1 MKAVLQA
8 TEWTNARLVEEC
20 LRGNQ
25 EAWNQLVDRYK
36 SLIYSI
42 PLRYGLPPQDA
53 ADIFQGVCLDLFNE
67 MARLR
72 DAEALQAWL
81 IRVAHNK
88 CYHWKRQRAPLDG
101 GSDDGTLEGLSADS
115 PAGIEMMAGE
125 EREQLVRDAIR
136 QLPPRCQQMITLL
149 FFEHPPQPYHEVA
162 EKLGLARGSIGF
174 IRGRCLKRLKR
185 ILQDKGF

>member
-1 MKAVLQA
+1 MTLFPAS
-8 TEWTNARLVEEC
+8 EWTNARLVQEC
-20 LRGNQ
+20 LRGNEQ
-25 EAWNQLVDRYK
+25 AWNLLVDRYK
-36 SLIYSI
+36 NLIYSI
-42 PLRYGLPPQDA
+42 PMRYGLPPQDA

-81 IRVAHNK
+81 IRVTTHK
-88 CYHWKRQRAPLDG
+88 CYHWKRQQAPVDGLDENG
-101 GSDDGTLEGLSADS
+101 VDGMS
-115 PAGIEMMAGE
+115 AGE
-125 EREQLVRDAIR
+125 PGAGELMADLEREQLVRDSIR
-136 QLPPRCQQMITLL
+136 MLPPRCREMITLL

-185 ILQDKGF
+185 ILQEKGF